1 MGLTFKREDNLDT
14 LFDSFAIDPDK
25 KEAPKKETDKEPEK
39 EQTLQKHNEED
50 QA

>member
-25 KEAPKKETDKEPEK
+25 KEVPKKETEKKSEK
-39 EQTLQKHNEED
+39 EQALKKHDEED
-50 QA
+50 KA